1 MGVIQKQ
8 GLLNTVITY
17 SGVVI
22 GFVSLLF
29 IQPQLLTSSE
39 LGLVRILLA
48 FSTIVATV
56 MPLGV
61 GNINTKFF
69 PHFRNKDKKHY
80 GYFGFMLLFLIA
92 GFIICTALIFLFKSN
107 IIELYSEQSPLFV
120 NYFYLAI
127 PFAFIIA
134 CVAILNTYVS
144 SLYKT
149 VAVTFWDSIMNKLL
163 FVVVIV
169 LYYLEILSFDLF
181 VFSFIGLYVIQ
192 VLFLLIYAL
201 VTDSVSLRIN
211 FPKIKSVGVKPMI
224 KYGLL
229 LSLASISSSGLRLI
243 DTVMIGAFLE
253 LDFVG
258 IFAVTS
264 FIALI
269 IEIPLTSLEK
279 ISNVQIA
286 RFWVENN
293 IEGIKN
299 IYKKSVRYL
308 MLIGGILLIGIL
320 LNIQD
325 MLSFLPQQ
333 YADAKNVTII
343 ASIGAFINISTGLN
357 NAVLFNSNK
366 YIYGTYLLLLLLVLA
381 VINNLIF
388 IPLLGI
394 EGAAFASALSSVI
407 YNIIKFIIIKIKFKM
422 QPYDLSALK
431 ILLIISV
438 TYFIGCLIPSFE
450 FTVLS
455 MVFRSVIVS
464 FLYVSLVY
472 LFRIA
477 PEFDHYF
484 KLKFK

>member
-39 LGLVRILLA
+39 LGLIRILLA
-48 FSTIVATV
+48 FATIVATI

-69 PHFRNKDKKHY
+69 PHFRNKEKKHF
-80 GYFGFMLLFLIA
+80 GYFGLMLLFLLV
-92 GFIICTALIFLFKSN
+92 GFIICASLILVFKGK
-107 IIELYSEQSPLFV
+107 IIEVYSEQSPLFV

-127 PFAFIIA
+127 PFALIIA
-134 CVAILNTYVS
+134 FVAVLNTYVS

-149 VAVTFWDSIMNKLL
+149 VAVTFWDSIMNKIL

-169 LYYLEILSFDLF
+169 LYYFGFLSFDLF
-181 VFSFIGLYVIQ
+181 VFSFVGLYALQ
-192 VLFLLIYAL
+192 VLFLLIYAV
-201 VTDSVSLRIN
+201 VTDSVSLKIN
-211 FPKIKSVGVKPMI
+211 FSKVKSVGLKPMV

-229 LSLASISSSGLRLI
+229 LSLASISSWLKFI

-258 IFAVTS
+258 IFTVTS

-269 IEIPLTSLEK
+269 IDIPLVSLEK

-286 RFWVENN
+286 KFWVENN
-293 IEGIKN
+293 LEGIKS
-299 IYKKSVRYL
+299 IYKKSVKYL
-308 MLIGGILLIGIL
+308 MLIGGLLLIGIL
-320 LNIQD
+320 LNIED
-325 MLSFLPQQ
+325 MLSFLPQE
-333 YADAKNVTII
+333 YANAKNVTVI

-357 NAVLFNSNK
+357 NAVLFNSNN
-366 YIYGTYLLLLLLVLA
+366 YVYGTYLLLLLLVLA

-388 IPLLGI
+388 IPLWGI
-394 EGAAFASALSSVI
+394 EGAAFASAFSVVI
-407 YNIIKFIIIKIKFKM
+407 YNMIKFLIIKIKFKM
-422 QPYDLSALK
+422 QPYDLNALK
-431 ILLIISV
+431 ILLIISI
-438 TYFIGCLIPSFE
+438 TFIIGYVLPSFD
-450 FTVLS
+450 FTIFS
-455 MVFRSVIVS
+455 MIFRSVIVS
-464 FLYVSLVY
+464 IIYVSLVY
-472 LFRIA
+472 LFRIV
-477 PEFDHYF
+477 PEFDKYF
-484 KLKFK
+484 KLKF

>member
-8 GLLNTVITY
+8 GLLNTVVTY

-39 LGLVRILLA
+39 LGLIRILLA
-48 FSTIVATV
+48 FATIVATV

-69 PHFRNKDKKHY
+69 PHFRNKEKKHF
-80 GYFGFMLLFLIA
+80 GYFGLMLLFLLV
-92 GFIICTALIFLFKSN
+92 GFLICASLILVFKGE
-107 IIELYSEQSPLFV
+107 IIEIYSEQSPLFV

-127 PFAFIIA
+127 PFALIIA

-149 VAVTFWDSIMNKLL
+149 VAVTFWDSIMNKIL

-169 LYYLEILSFDLF
+169 LYYFEFLSFDLF
-181 VFSFIGLYVIQ
+181 VFSFVGLYALQ
-192 VLFLLIYAL
+192 VLFLLIYAI
-201 VTDSVSLRIN
+201 VTDSVSLKIN
-211 FPKIKSVGVKPMI
+211 IPKVKSVGLKPMV

-229 LSLASISSSGLRLI
+229 LSLASISSSGLKFI

-258 IFAVTS
+258 IFTVTS

-269 IEIPLTSLEK
+269 IDIPLVSLEK

-286 RFWVENN
+286 KFWVENN
-293 IEGIKN
+293 LEGIKS
-299 IYKKSVRYL
+299 IYKKSVKYL
-308 MLIGGILLIGIL
+308 MLIGGLLLIGIL
-320 LNIQD
+320 LNIED
-325 MLSFLPQQ
+325 MLSFLPQE
-333 YADAKNVTII
+333 YANAKNVTII

-366 YIYGTYLLLLLLVLA
+366 YVYGTYLLLLLLVLA

-388 IPLLGI
+388 IPMWGI
-394 EGAAFASALSSVI
+394 EGAAFASAFSVVI
-407 YNIIKFIIIKIKFKM
+407 YNLIKFAIIKIKFQM
-422 QPYDLSALK
+422 QPYDLNALK
-431 ILLIISV
+431 ILLIISI
-438 TYFIGCLIPSFE
+438 TFIIGYFLPSFD
-450 FTVLS
+450 FTIFS
-455 MVFRSVIVS
+455 MIFRSVIVS
-464 FLYVSLVY
+464 ILYVSLVY
-472 LFRIA
+472 LLKIV
-477 PEFDHYF
+477 PEFDKYF
-484 KLKFK
+484 RLKF